1 MKWIIAGIFFF
12 ERYFICFEKGQLKCR
27 SLFRLP
33 IKTGCVKNER
43 TNPKTTFDSFFSRIF
58 VSQNSFTKCKFFHF
72 TQNAIFSRM
81 ENVLF
86 FSKELFKIWKITEVI
101 LNVASYSK
109 QTWFVFLIDT
119 IMMLECYS
127 KVFWWRLFI
136 IYDISSDIL
145 RRYKVIH
152 TLYKIIKKIL
162 VRK

>member
-1 MKWIIAGIFFF
+1 MNYSRNNFF
-12 ERYFICFEKGQLKCR
+12 ERYFICFEKGQLKY
-27 SLFRLP
+27 RLRQER
-33 IKTGCVKNER
+33 KNKSQNYIR
-43 TNPKTTFDSFFSRIF
+43 LIFSRIF
-58 VSQNSFTKCKFFHF
+58 VSQNSFTKCNFF
-72 TQNAIFSRM
+72 
-81 ENVLF
+81 LF
-86 FSKELFKIWKITEVI
+86 HTKCNLFANGKCFVFSKELFKIWKITEVI